1 MVVEVRQIE
10 GEVTPREFRLVILV
24 VEDGRLA
31 ESFCENG
38 RELGDEVALFS
49 REGEG
54 DAETLGVHNSFIP
67 DWKIKA
73 VVSSSVS

>member
-1 MVVEVRQIE
+1 VES
-10 GEVTPREFRLVILV
+10 V
-24 VEDGRLA
+24 VEDMLLG
-31 ESFCENG
+31 EVFGENVG
-38 RELGDEVALFS
+38 DLGNEVAFFS